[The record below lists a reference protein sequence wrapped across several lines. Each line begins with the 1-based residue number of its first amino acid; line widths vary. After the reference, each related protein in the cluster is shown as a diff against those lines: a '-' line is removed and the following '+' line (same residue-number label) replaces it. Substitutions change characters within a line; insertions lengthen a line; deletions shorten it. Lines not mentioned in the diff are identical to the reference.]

1 MIVLSMAVRNAR
13 LSAIA
18 QALDG
23 AIEPGLLRVYTG
35 PRPAMGEGLT
45 EQQLLVEAR
54 LSKPSAASLT
64 AGVLTFAPIPRAL
77 CRRTGTAAWARL
89 LDGEERPVM
98 DIDAGL
104 PGSGAE
110 LELQRLD
117 LLAGAAI
124 DVTLAE
130 LAE

>member
-1 MIVLSMAVRNAR
+1 
-13 LSAIA
+13 
-18 QALDG
+18 
-23 AIEPGLLRVYTG
+23 
-35 PRPAMGEGLT
+35 MGEGLT

>member
-1 MIVLSMAVRNAR
+1 MITLSIAIRNAR
-13 LSAIA
+13 LAAIGN
-18 QALDG
+18 ALDG
-23 AIEPGLLRVYTG
+23 AAAPGLLRLYTG
-35 PRPAMGEGLT
+35 PRPAMSEALGD
-45 EQQLLVEAR
+45 QLLLAEVR
-54 LSKPSAASLT
+54 LSKPCT
-64 AGVLTFAPIPRAL
+64 AHLNGGVLTFAPMPRAL
-77 CRRTGTAAWARL
+77 CRHSGTAAWARL
-89 LDGEERPVM
+89 LDGDERPVM

-117 LLAGAAI
+117 VLAGAAI